1 MFVSHLADKRTVI
14 YLAGETFYA
23 MFVYMMPARFY
34 CASFSRREC
43 TCPKAKLAKAIRVLY
58 TARLVVLLLL
68 LLLMALTLILMETCQ
83 LSAFALELARR
94 GVLLSAAACVGTIV
108 LIAAAGSIKSY
119 RIATTGRPIRTLGSG
134 RSLPCR
140 TDKAP
145 GALQPVSAAYF
156 VSIPIR
162 FSDYRITHYRA
173 RYRQIVPDWPVSG
186 ALSLTFHNTF
196 GSSSGQST

>member
-1 MFVSHLADKRTVI
+1 
-14 YLAGETFYA
+14 
-23 MFVYMMPARFY
+23 MFVYMVPARFY

-43 TCPKAKLAKAIRVLY
+43 TCPKAKLAKARVLY
-58 TARLVVLLLL
+58 TAGLLLL